1 MAAAMSATDRILT
14 LVISFS
20 IPYEEP
26 NGVWL
31 LYGNGAL
38 PASECPDASSQM

>member
-1 MAAAMSATDRILT
+1 MAAAMSAADRSLT
-14 LVISFS
+14 LVIQFS

-38 PASECPDASSQM
+38 PASECSNASSQM